1 VITDTIKR
9 NTESLLEASREVHLE
24 VNMGKL
30 YSCLHQNA
38 GKNHNLMTANKFFGD
53 AEFKYLG
60 RTVTKIIFMKKL

>member
-38 GKNHNLMTANKFFGD
+38 GKNHNLMTANKFF
-53 AEFKYLG
+53 ENL
-60 RTVTKIIFMKKL
+60 VTAVANQNSIHKEI